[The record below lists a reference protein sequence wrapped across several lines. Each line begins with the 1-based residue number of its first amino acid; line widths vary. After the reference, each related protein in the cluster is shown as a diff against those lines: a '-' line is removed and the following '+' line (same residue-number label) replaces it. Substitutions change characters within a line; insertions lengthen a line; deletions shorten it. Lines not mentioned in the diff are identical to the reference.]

1 MPARL
6 HASDTATVSGPGER
20 VTMVT
25 SYVPADPCLP
35 DRSIMKGTWRV
46 SHRSQLYYGW
56 AKYRFASLAARVC
69 PTNCADI
76 NVG

>member
-1 MPARL
+1 M
-6 HASDTATVSGPGER
+6 
-20 VTMVT
+20 
-25 SYVPADPCLP
+25 PADPCLP

-56 AKYRFASLAARVC
+56 AKYCFASLAARVC
-69 PTNCADI
+69 PTNCADM

>member
-1 MPARL
+1 MRGAAGGQGQHVVHCGRRM
-6 HASDTATVSGPGER
+6 VSGPGER

-56 AKYRFASLAARVC
+56 AKYRFASLAAQVR
-69 PTNCADI
+69 PTH
-76 NVG
+76 